1 MSHNA
6 QIKIPATYMR
16 GGTSKGTFFILS
28 DLPEVAQRP
37 GPIRDQLLM
46 RVVGSPDPYSKQ
58 IDGMGGATSSTSKTV
73 ILSRS
78 EKPDHDVDYL
88 FGQVAIDRP
97 FIDWSGNCGNLTAA
111 VGSLAISRG
120 LVDKA
125 RIPENGVVAVRI
137 WQRNIKKTL
146 VVHVPVTAGK
156 VQETGNFEL
165 DGVTFPAAEMRVDFL
180 DPADGEEALFPTGN
194 LADPLEVPG
203 MG

>member
-1 MSHNA
+1 M
-6 QIKIPATYMR
+6 
-16 GGTSKGTFFILS
+16 
-28 DLPEVAQRP
+28 
-37 GPIRDQLLM
+37 
-46 RVVGSPDPYSKQ
+46 
-58 IDGMGGATSSTSKTV
+58 
-73 ILSRS
+73 
-78 EKPDHDVDYL
+78 DYL

-111 VGSLAISRG
+111 VGGLAITRG

-180 DPADGEEALFPTGN
+180 DPADGRRPCFL
-194 LADPLEVPG
+194 LAI
-203 MG
+203 